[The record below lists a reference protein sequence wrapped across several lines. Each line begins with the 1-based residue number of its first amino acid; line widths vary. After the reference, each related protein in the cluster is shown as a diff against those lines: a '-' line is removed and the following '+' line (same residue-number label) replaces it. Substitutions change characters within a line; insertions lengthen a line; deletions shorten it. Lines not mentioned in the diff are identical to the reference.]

1 MSSAVAVELEQ
12 AAALLAARGIDAAR
26 LEAEVLLADAL
37 GTDRAHLYSERTVP
51 EPARTR
57 FAASL
62 DRRGRREPL
71 QHIRGRQ
78 EFFSRDFAVDPRVLI
93 PRSETEEVVDT
104 VLRRLRRVERPSILD
119 VGTGSGV
126 IAVTLALELPG
137 ARVCATDV
145 SAAALEV
152 AKANAERLG
161 VGDRI
166 AFRRGDLALPFAGE
180 RFAAV
185 VSNPPY
191 VPSGELAMLA
201 PEVRDHEPRVA
212 LDGGPDGLDAYR
224 GLAACV
230 ADVLT
235 ERGELVA
242 EIGFG
247 QCAAVRDLFART
259 GATVVEVAL
268 DLSGIERVVVVR
280 RG

>member
-12 AAALLAARGIDAAR
+12 AAALLTARGIDAAR

-126 IAVTLALELPG
+126 IAVTLALELRG

-180 RFAAV
+180 PFDAV

-191 VPSGELAMLA
+191 VPSGELARLA

-224 GLAACV
+224 GLAACL

-235 ERGELVA
+235 ERGELIA

-247 QCAAVRDLFART
+247 QCAAVRDLFARAA
-259 GATVVEVAL
+259 ATVVEVAH